1 MCKVVE
7 CEKLTYIYDNGFKA
21 LDDLSLSIKKG
32 EFIGV
37 IGANGG
43 GKSTFIKH
51 LNALF
56 RASGGSVKV
65 IGLELNDKNNIKKIR
80 EKVGMVFQNPD
91 NQFVSSVVWEDLAF
105 GPRNLKVNE
114 EEIDKRIKEA
124 LEVVDM
130 CGFENKSTHF
140 LSGGQKQKIAL
151 AGVLTSNPEII
162 VFDEV
167 TSMLDYKGRKEVL
180 ALIDKLHK
188 EGKTIIMVSHYVEEC
203 VKCDRVLLI
212 NNGRQIIFDRP
223 RNVFSD
229 KKLLNDNNVDV
240 PLSVKLYYDLLER
253 GIKLPFCPLDNEE
266 FVEALCQLS

>member
-56 RASGGSVKV
+56 RASGGNVKV

-124 LEVVDM
+124 LEVVNM

-223 RNVFSD
+223 RNVFCD
-229 KKLLNDNNVDV
+229 NKLLNDNNVDV

>member
-7 CEKLTYIYDNGFKA
+7 CEKLTYVYDNGFKA

-124 LEVVDM
+124 LEVVNM
-130 CGFENKSTHF
+130 CGFENKSTHL

-223 RNVFSD
+223 RNVFCD
-229 KKLLNDNNVDV
+229 KRLLNDNNVDV

>member
-212 NNGRQIIFDRP
+212 NNGRQIAFDRP
-223 RNVFSD
+223 RNVFCD

>member
-7 CEKLTYIYDNGFKA
+7 CEKLTYVYDNGFKA

-91 NQFVSSVVWEDLAF
+91 NQF
-105 GPRNLKVNE
+105 NLLKGGV
-114 EEIDKRIKEA
+114 R
-124 LEVVDM
+124 
-130 CGFENKSTHF
+130 F
-140 LSGGQKQKIAL
+140 LI
-151 AGVLTSNPEII
+151 
-162 VFDEV
+162 
-167 TSMLDYKGRKEVL
+167 
-180 ALIDKLHK
+180 
-188 EGKTIIMVSHYVEEC
+188 
-203 VKCDRVLLI
+203 
-212 NNGRQIIFDRP
+212 
-223 RNVFSD
+223 
-229 KKLLNDNNVDV
+229 KKLFGL
-240 PLSVKLYYDLLER
+240 
-253 GIKLPFCPLDNEE
+253 
-266 FVEALCQLS
+266 

>member
-7 CEKLTYIYDNGFKA
+7 CEKLTYVYDNGFKA
-21 LDDLSLSIKKG
+21 LDDLSLSINKG

-124 LEVVDM
+124 LEVVNM

-167 TSMLDYKGRKEVL
+167 TSMLDCKGRKEVL

-212 NNGRQIIFDRP
+212 NNGRQIIFDRS
-223 RNVFSD
+223 RNVFCD